1 MSRRV
6 SQSSGETNVIP
17 KIDTFFGTSVKNEAK
32 KDYIVT
38 WVAMHI
44 RFTREFWVSHS
55 AAASTSEEIHFF
67 DILQFWPL
75 FLYALH
81 FSYAGL
87 HKQILRKI
95 HDCLSCCLLIRVL
108 RGRGGL
114 SISSDGRFS
123 YLIFSYQESPLNSKQ
138 GTILNRKYLAL
149 LVSWSTCH

>member
-1 MSRRV
+1 MTFFLMSRRV

-81 FSYAGL
+81 FSYTSIHL
-87 HKQILRKI
+87 QICTQKI
-95 HDCLSCCLLIRVL
+95 KNTSSWPILLPVIRIFF
-108 RGRGGL
+108 RGKGRPVYSSRWTVFLKGG
-114 SISSDGRFS
+114 F
-123 YLIFSYQESPLNSKQ
+123 LIF
-138 GTILNRKYLAL
+138 
-149 LVSWSTCH
+149 